1 MHTHIQTHS
10 HTEIHTDTHSHTQT
24 HSHTHM
30 LSHTDTHTH
39 LHTQGHHSLAVRFRA
54 VRLTSQDR
62 SCPFRV
68 MIPHSPESRGWH
80 PDGLL
85 GCSSFQRC
93 GISFACLSR
102 DRSHKAPQVP
112 GTVGGSFTLPPSPQS
127 SHSTPGPRR
136 RPDPLELP
144 YEGQGGRG
152 SREGDRG
159 RPDGGKTQP
168 QGGWGPGRG
177 RGEQKTPGQQ
187 ACTPHSGSRQ
197 DKPGKCFLG

>member
-1 MHTHIQTHS
+1 
-10 HTEIHTDTHSHTQT
+10 
-24 HSHTHM
+24 M
-30 LSHTDTHTH
+30 LAHTDTHTH
-39 LHTQGHHSLAVRFRA
+39 LHTQGYHSLAVRFRA
-54 VRLTSQDR
+54 DRLTSQDR

-68 MIPHSPESRGWH
+68 MIPHSHESRGWH

-112 GTVGGSFTLPPSPQS
+112 GTMGGSFTLPPLPQS
-127 SHSTPGPRR
+127 GHSTPGPRR

-152 SREGDRG
+152 PREGDRG
-159 RPDGGKTQP
+159 RPDGGQNSA
-168 QGGWGPGRG
+168 PGRAG
-177 RGEQKTPGQQ
+177 AREGTRGTKDPGTAGVHTALRKQ
-187 ACTPHSGSRQ
+187 AGQAGEISL
-197 DKPGKCFLG
+197 LG